1 MKHRYKRGVVGAFL
15 SVYIFSLLLSFSLL
29 PSITAGAAKKIEGV
43 QNNAMLLLIQ
53 KCQGIKEH
61 DKNVGVKVDINNRG
75 YDASDCKGYQK
86 SIESNLGCENTDN
99 FFKKSKINVKP
110 NDDSTGDDIYY
121 LNVASFKDCVSKAED
136 KYNLLA
142 GKDCEE
148 PQNDSNNWDKCTE
161 YEDDLY
167 YSLGC
172 SKKMYQKPQQDDSRP
187 IRPEARDDCKSRID
201 QIKAQHLKYIDD
213 NGQVQ
218 TMAAA
223 IGDDAFDDEAST
235 VQPGGID
242 GAGDSGA
249 AESGTNCQGGPMG
262 WLFCPMI
269 DYMTSILNTSAGLI
283 DDLMQVRFLAQTDS
297 SGQIYKA
304 WQTFLGIAN
313 ILLFMAFMVIVFSQ
327 ATGAGLSNYN
337 IKRMLP
343 RLVIAAIL
351 MNISYYICA
360 FAIDVSNIT
369 GASAMALFIG
379 DSSITAAIGGA
390 TNGGNSII
398 GGGLAV
404 AAMIGLLIAIL
415 TPVVLAIIVVFVTLI
430 ARQLILICLVF
441 AAPLAF
447 VAWLLPNTEKYFKK
461 WSDLLIQLLVLY
473 PVVMFVFGAS
483 LFFSKF
489 IGTANAQTITGGD
502 SETLIQII
510 QLIILCIPLVAIP
523 FLIKS
528 STSIMGKIGGY
539 ANKAGA
545 MTAGK
550 LTDRMSAGAKG
561 FAKDRALNTEMRAA
575 RLQGSDSRLGR
586 AVGRA
591 GGFRSRR
598 TAKKSWAEGE
608 RKKAQEQALEEFL
621 NAGDGEDAALAA
633 KRQASFAGASKN
645 AGGAD
650 RVQAWA
656 QSQALNR
663 FTEAVKLEEAKFSSQ
678 STDELARAL
687 ATAIASGNDVQAHAL
702 TGLMAAK
709 GTPGV
714 ARAAEVIESA
724 ASNQAFGSDTGKLAS
739 SLVRSQGK
747 DFNAVDPS
755 LTKWA
760 DQDQDPAAKDIKTL
774 AQVGGSAGTY
784 AGASSEK
791 MSTWT
796 TDTVAKAHQAAHTAQ
811 GQEWQTMQR
820 QAQDMLNSKYAE
832 NLSPALKAQYQRIAA
847 GQAP

>member
-1 MKHRYKRGVVGAFL
+1 MKQRYKRRVVGTFL
-15 SVYIFSLLLSFSLL
+15 YVYIFSLLLSFSLL
-29 PSITAGAAKKIEGV
+29 PSITAEALTKIEGV

-53 KCQGIKEH
+53 KCQGIKEL

-187 IRPEARDDCKSRID
+187 IKPEARDDCKSRID

-213 NGQVQ
+213 SGQVQ
-218 TMAAA
+218 TMTAA
-223 IGDDAFDDEAST
+223 IGDDAFDAEAST

-269 DYMTSILNTSAGLI
+269 DYMTSILNTCAGLI

-461 WSDLLIQLLVLY
+461 WSDLFIQLLVLY

-528 STSIMGKIGGY
+528 SSSIMGKIGGY
-539 ANKAGA
+539 ANQFGA
-545 MTAGK
+545 ATAGRATGK
-550 LTDRMSAGAKG
+550 LQSGAKG

-575 RLQGSDSRLGR
+575 RLQGSDSKLGR

-598 TAKKSWAEGE
+598 GAKKSWAEGE

-621 NAGDGEDAALAA
+621 GAGGDKDLAT
-633 KRQASFAGASKN
+633 KRAASFAGASKN

-650 RVQAWA
+650 RVEAWA
-656 QSQALNR
+656 RAQGLNR
-663 FTEAVKLEEAKFSSQ
+663 FNEGVKLEEAKFSSS
-678 STDELARAL
+678 STAQLAAAL
-687 ATAIASGNDVQAHAL
+687 EEAILSGNQEKAY
-702 TGLMAAK
+702 AASSVLNQR
-709 GTPGV
+709 GTPGTNAAGEVVSRVV
-714 ARAAEVIESA
+714 ANED
-724 ASNQAFGSDTGKLAS
+724 FGSATAELAAGIVKSNGKE
-739 SLVRSQGK
+739 
-747 DFNAVDPS
+747 FNAVDPS

-760 DQDQDPAAKDIKTL
+760 DQTKGDPNGTSTLGQVAAD
-774 AQVGGSAGTY
+774 SSTY
-784 AGASSEK
+784 TNASSEK
-791 MSTWT
+791 MGTWNN
-796 TDTVAKAHQAAHTAQ
+796 DTIQKAHAYAYHA
-811 GQEWQTMQR
+811 GGAEFSKL
-820 QAQDMLNSKYAE
+820 QAQSQALLGSKHAE
-832 NLSPALKAQYQRIAA
+832 ALSPQQRAMHESIVA
-847 GQAP
+847 GNAP